1 MRLKCWTVLRSRTD
15 NPEFD
20 ADQLMMTIFDLF
32 GAGADTTSSTLSW
45 AVLFL
50 CLHPELQEQCHQ
62 EVRENTGSGE
72 VRLDQVRLLHLC
84 QAFVAEVQRH
94 GQVAVMPV
102 MHRLTS
108 QVGSGYLLTNVL
120 F

>member
-1 MRLKCWTVLRSRTD
+1 MLRSRTD

-50 CLHPELQEQCHQ
+50 CLHPELQEQCHL

-108 QVGSGYLLTNVL
+108 QVGIFNKCLIFY
-120 F
+120 